1 MTIFKSVRRIAMLGL
16 FFLFLISPVSVF
28 AEAGKNLEPVYLFTS
43 PTCPHCASAKSFFES
58 FQKEKGLRL
67 EIHDFNMS
75 QSTDK
80 VKEYYE
86 KYSVPKSEQGFVPA
100 IFIGDKY
107 FIGFS
112 EEIGEEI
119 SAYLLGQEQKKEE
132 GNDNL
137 AKIPILGEV
146 DLSKFSLPVL
156 AIVLGITDGFN
167 VCSLG
172 ALLIILG
179 LVMALGSRK
188 RIILFGSAYILTT
201 ALVYGFLMFLWQQLF
216 SLIAPY
222 VKSFEM
228 LVGLLS
234 LAGGAYLLR
243 EFYKAY
249 KSGPICSTN
258 NLLSRLS
265 PKIERIFENKKNW
278 LILLGSVIAFSVVI
292 TVVEFPCSAILPVL
306 FTSIMV
312 DSGISLGTSVF
323 YMCIYLFFYMLDEI
337 IIFLIAALTLKIKIA
352 SPKFITFFNLL
363 AAIIFIV
370 VGIYYFFVPL
380 LLG

>member
-1 MTIFKSVRRIAMLGL
+1 ML
-16 FFLFLISPVSVF
+16 
-28 AEAGKNLEPVYLFTS
+28 TS
-43 PTCPHCASAKSFFES
+43 PTCPHCISAKKFFED
-58 FQKEKGLRL
+58 FQKEQGLKL

-80 VKEYYE
+80 AKEYYD
-86 KYSVPKSEQGFVPA
+86 KYSVPKSEQGLVPA

-107 FIGFS
+107 YIGFS
-112 EEIGEEI
+112 EQIGEEI
-119 SAYLLGQEQKKEE
+119 SAYLLGQKQETKKE
-132 GNDNL
+132 NNNL
-137 AKIPILGEV
+137 AKLPILGEV
-146 DLSKFSLPVL
+146 DLSKFSLPAL
-156 AIVLGITDGFN
+156 AVILGITDGFN

-201 ALVYGFLMFLWQQLF
+201 ALVYGIMIFLWHQLF

-234 LAGGAYLLR
+234 LVGGVYLLR

-249 KSGPICSTN
+249 KSGPICSSN

-278 LILLGSVIAFSVVI
+278 LVLLGSVIAFSIVV
-292 TVVEFPCSAILPVL
+292 TVVEFPCSAFLPVL
-306 FTSIMV
+306 FSSILV
-312 DSGISLGTSVF
+312 DSGISLGMSVF
-323 YMCIYLFFYMLDEI
+323 YMCIYLILYMLDEI

>member
-1 MTIFKSVRRIAMLGL
+1 MHISKVIRNVAFSGL
-16 FFLFLISPVSVF
+16 FFLFLISPMSVF
-28 AEAGKNLEPVYLFTS
+28 AEAGKSSEPIYMFTS
-43 PTCPHCASAKSFFES
+43 PTCPHCISAKKFFED
-58 FQKEKGLRL
+58 FQKERGLKL
-67 EIHDFNMS
+67 EIHDFNMA

-80 VKEYYE
+80 AKEYYN
-86 KYSVPKSEQGFVPA
+86 KYSVPKNEQGLVPT

-107 FIGFS
+107 YIGFS
-112 EEIGEEI
+112 EQIGEEI
-119 SAYLLGQEQKKEE
+119 SVYLLGQKQEEKKES
-132 GNDNL
+132 DNL
-137 AKIPILGEV
+137 AKLPILGEV

-156 AIVLGITDGFN
+156 AVILGVTDGFN

-172 ALLIILG
+172 ASLIILG

-188 RIILFGSAYILTT
+188 RIILFGGAYILTT
-201 ALVYGFLMFLWQQLF
+201 ALIYGLLMFLWHQLF

-234 LAGGAYLLR
+234 LVGGVYLLR

-249 KSGPICSTN
+249 KSGPICSSN

-278 LILLGSVIAFSVVI
+278 LILLGSVIAFSIVV
-292 TVVEFPCSAILPVL
+292 TVIEFPCSAFLPVL
-306 FTSIMV
+306 FSSIMV
-312 DSGISLGTSVF
+312 NSGISLGMSVF
-323 YMCIYLFFYMLDEI
+323 YMCIYLLFYMLDEI

-370 VGIYYFFVPL
+370 VGIYYFFGPL

>member
-1 MTIFKSVRRIAMLGL
+1 MHISKVVRNIAAAGL
-16 FFLFLISPVSVF
+16 FFLFLIFPAGVF
-28 AEAGKNLEPVYLFTS
+28 AEAGKNLEPIYLFTS
-43 PTCPHCASAKSFFES
+43 PTCPHCISAKKFFED
-58 FQKEKGLRL
+58 FQKEKGLKL
-67 EIHDFNMS
+67 EIHDFNIS
-75 QSTDK
+75 QGTDK
-80 VKEYYE
+80 AKEYYE
-86 KYSVPKSEQGFVPA
+86 KYSVPKSEQGLVPA

-112 EEIGEEI
+112 EQIGEEI
-119 SAYLLGQEQKKEE
+119 SAYLLGQKPEEKK

-137 AKIPILGEV
+137 AKLPILGEV
-146 DLSKFSLPVL
+146 DLSKFSLPIL
-156 AIVLGITDGFN
+156 AVILGITDGFN

-179 LVMALGSRK
+179 LVMVLGSRK

-201 ALVYGFLMFLWQQLF
+201 ALVYGFMIFLWHQLF

-228 LVGLLS
+228 LVGILS
-234 LAGGAYLLR
+234 LAGGVYLLR

-249 KSGPICSTN
+249 KSGPICSSN

-278 LILLGSVIAFSVVI
+278 LILLGSVIAFSIVV
-292 TVVEFPCSAILPVL
+292 TVVEFPCSAFLPVL
-306 FTSIMV
+306 FSSIMV
-312 DSGISLGTSVF
+312 DSGISLGMSVF
-323 YMCIYLFFYMLDEI
+323 YMCIYILFYMLDEI

>member
-1 MTIFKSVRRIAMLGL
+1 MHISKVVRNVAAAGL
-16 FFLFLISPVSVF
+16 FFLFLISPMSVF
-28 AEAGKNLEPVYLFTS
+28 AEAGKNLEPIYLFTS
-43 PTCPHCASAKSFFES
+43 PTCPHCISAKSFFEN
-58 FQKEKGLRL
+58 FQQEQGLKL

-80 VKEYYE
+80 AKEYYE
-86 KYSVPKSEQGFVPA
+86 KYFVPKSEQGLVPA

-107 FIGFS
+107 YVGFS

-119 SAYLLGQEQKKEE
+119 SAYLLGQEQKEE
-132 GNDNL
+132 KRNDDL
-137 AKIPILGEV
+137 AKLPILGEV
-146 DLSKFSLPVL
+146 DLSKFSLPIL
-156 AIVLGITDGFN
+156 AVILGITDGFN

-179 LVMALGSRK
+179 LVMVLGSRK

-201 ALVYGFLMFLWQQLF
+201 ALVYGFMIFLWHQLF

-234 LAGGAYLLR
+234 LAGGVYLLR

-249 KSGPICSTN
+249 KSGPICSSN

-278 LILLGSVIAFSVVI
+278 LILLGSVIAFSIVV
-292 TVVEFPCSAILPVL
+292 TVVEFPCSAFLPVL
-306 FTSIMV
+306 FSSIMV
-312 DSGISLGTSVF
+312 DSGISLGMSVF
-323 YMCIYLFFYMLDEI
+323 YMCIYILFYMLDEI

>member
-1 MTIFKSVRRIAMLGL
+1 MHISKVIRNVAAAGL
-16 FFLFLISPVSVF
+16 FFLFLISPISVF

-43 PTCPHCASAKSFFES
+43 PTCPHCISAKKFFED
-58 FQKEKGLRL
+58 FQKEKGLKL
-67 EIHDFNMS
+67 EVHDFSMA

-80 VKEYYE
+80 AKEYYG
-86 KYSVPKSEQGFVPA
+86 KYSVPKSEQGLVPA

-107 FIGFS
+107 YIGFS
-112 EEIGEEI
+112 EQIGEEI
-119 SAYLLGQEQKKEE
+119 SAYLLGQKQEEKKV
-132 GNDNL
+132 NDNL
-137 AKIPILGEV
+137 AKLPILGEV

-156 AIVLGITDGFN
+156 AVVLGITDGFN

-188 RIILFGSAYILTT
+188 RIILFGGAYILTT
-201 ALVYGFLMFLWQQLF
+201 ALIYGLLMFLWHQLF

-228 LVGLLS
+228 LVGILS
-234 LAGGAYLLR
+234 LAGGVYLLR

-278 LILLGSVIAFSVVI
+278 LILLGSVIAFSIVI
-292 TVVEFPCSAILPVL
+292 TVVEFPCSALLPVL

-312 DSGISLGTSVF
+312 DSGISLGMSIF
-323 YMCIYLFFYMLDEI
+323 YMCIYLLFYMLDEI

-370 VGIYYFFVPL
+370 VGIYYFFGPL